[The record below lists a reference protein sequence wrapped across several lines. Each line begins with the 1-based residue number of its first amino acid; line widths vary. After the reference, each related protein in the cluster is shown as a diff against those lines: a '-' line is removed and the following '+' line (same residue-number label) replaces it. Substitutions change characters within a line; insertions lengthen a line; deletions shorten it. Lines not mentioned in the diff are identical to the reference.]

1 MVKLKDVLPLVRFA
15 KFPVEIFEQQYED
28 VEKYQWHGD
37 IETQNELIRI
47 FGESDVIL
55 ITQGPEGNIEIS
67 I

>member
-47 FGESDVIL
+47 L
-55 ITQGPEGNIEIS
+55 GNQMLF
-67 I
+67 